1 MPRLAA
7 PNSAADLPEAAA
19 ETTGGGRPF
28 DLRGPD
34 ARAIDLRGPDAR
46 GAEPRPVDALHGGG
60 LELSNLS
67 GYFIVVL
74 LLVVCG
80 LIHAS
85 NRVDRRETS
94 MDIEATRA
102 KLGVAIAEQE
112 RLKLEL
118 ATLQD
123 PENLRLASQAV
134 GMDSRPKVI
143 DLAPEATP

>member
-7 PNSAADLPEAAA
+7 PTSATALPEAAA
-19 ETTGGGRPF
+19 ELTGGGRPL
-28 DLRGPD
+28 DP
-34 ARAIDLRGPDAR
+34 RAPEAR
-46 GAEPRPVDALHGGG
+46 GAEARPVDNLHGGG

-102 KLGVAIAEQE
+102 KLGVAIAERE

-134 GMDSRPKVI
+134 GMDARPKVI
-143 DLAPEATP
+143 DLPPEVSP